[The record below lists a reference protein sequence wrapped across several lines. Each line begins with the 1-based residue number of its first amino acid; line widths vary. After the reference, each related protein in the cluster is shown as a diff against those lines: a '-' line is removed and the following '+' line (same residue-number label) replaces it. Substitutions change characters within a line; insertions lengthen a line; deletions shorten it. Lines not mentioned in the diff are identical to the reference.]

1 MAEITTITAAAAVA
15 TTTTTISNYSTSN
28 SIQNEAT
35 NTISSSITNVPFNEQ
50 SSSYSVSDEFN
61 SSDEED
67 VTCETCED
75 IIVDIDSADEYDYCG
90 SCEVTATGTDGSL
103 WGWENDQSCRI
114 NTNECQNFGSDSAA
128 MTTIISETASPISGA
143 ATTTSSSPIIKPTPS
158 TSGLGMHVE
167 GNKLLDGN
175 GNEFVFR
182 GVNVP
187 HEWFIEKTESS
198 IRDIADLGANSVRVV
213 LSGGTYRAKTPIE
226 ELEQIIAWCEETG
239 LVAVLELHDFTGKD
253 DPNMILSTAVNY
265 WTDIKDF
272 LNAHKDYIIVNI
284 ANEWIGSMETGK
296 PLGRYLCHC
305 Y

>member
-1 MAEITTITAAAAVA
+1 MSKLILLILSLLYFTLSLVLCK
-15 TTTTTISNYSTSN
+15 
-28 SIQNEAT
+28 
-35 NTISSSITNVPFNEQ
+35 PF
-50 SSSYSVSDEFN
+50 DKR
-61 SSDEED
+61 
-67 VTCETCED
+67 
-75 IIVDIDSADEYDYCG
+75 DSKG
-90 SCEVTATGTDGSL
+90 
-103 WGWENDQSCRI
+103 I
-114 NTNECQNFGSDSAA
+114 
-128 MTTIISETASPISGA
+128 
-143 ATTTSSSPIIKPTPS
+143 
-158 TSGLGMHVE
+158 HVE

-198 IRDIADLGANSVRVV
+198 IRDIADLGANSVRIV